1 MSDSVKKYFE
11 DNKTTLL
18 HPEEKR
24 ELDILELIAIAVKAN
39 KITQVT
45 ERASAVQVEY
55 KGASLLVALQIACDE
70 NDLLQ
75 N

>member
-11 DNKTTLL
+11 DNKLTLL
-18 HPEEKR
+18 CPEEKR
-24 ELDILELIAIAVKAN
+24 QLDELELIALAVKAN

-45 ERASAVQVEY
+45 ERAASVQLEY

>member
-11 DNKTTLL
+11 DNKPRLIDS
-18 HPEEKR
+18 EEKR
-24 ELDILELIAIAVKAN
+24 ELDILELISAAVKAG
-39 KITQVT
+39 KIAQVS
-45 ERASAVQVEY
+45 ERAAEVQNEF

-70 NDLLQ
+70 YDIIQ